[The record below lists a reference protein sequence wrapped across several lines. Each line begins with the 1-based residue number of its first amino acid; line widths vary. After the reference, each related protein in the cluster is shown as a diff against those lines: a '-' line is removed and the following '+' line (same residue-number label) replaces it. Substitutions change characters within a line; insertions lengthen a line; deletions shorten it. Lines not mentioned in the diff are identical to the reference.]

1 MSKVERFE
9 DLEVW
14 QKSIALAKDIYK
26 LSNHGRLSKDYGMKD
41 QIRRAACS
49 ISNNIAE
56 GFENQSNKQMTRF
69 LYIAKGSCG
78 ELRSQIYLMS
88 SLDLITNEEQSDL
101 YNKCI
106 EISKMLAGFIKYLQ
120 DFETT
125 TS

>member
-1 MSKVERFE
+1 MSTIEKFE

-14 QKSIALAKDIYK
+14 QKSIALAKDIYELSDKGK
-26 LSNHGRLSKDYGMKD
+26 LAHDFGMKD

-78 ELRSQIYLMS
+78 ELRSQVHLIS
-88 SLDLITNEEQSDL
+88 SLDLMSKEKESEL

-106 EISKMLAGFIKYLQ
+106 EISKMIAGFIKYLQ
-120 DFETT
+120 NFKTKT
-125 TS
+125 G

>member
-1 MSKVERFE
+1 
-9 DLEVW
+9 
-14 QKSIALAKDIYK
+14 
-26 LSNHGRLSKDYGMKD
+26 MKD
-41 QIRRAACS
+41 QIRRASCS
-49 ISNNIAE
+49 NSNNIAE
-56 GFENQSNKQMTRF
+56 GFENQSNKQMTQF

-88 SLDLITNEEQSDL
+88 SLDLITKEDQSDL

-120 DFETT
+120 NFETK